1 MDFILD
7 LDKSLFIFL
16 NSLGSEYFDN
26 FWLQISA
33 KKTWVWLYIF
43 SLMLLLTGKK
53 ENFIQIGFSFY
64 DIKPTYRNWF
74 SFLLGIILLIVVT
87 DQSSN
92 IFKDYFQRL
101 RPCHDPDLIGLFR
114 DVKETCGG
122 LYSLFS
128 AHAAN
133 TFAFATFIFFMTKKT
148 YRNLSLILFLW
159 ASVVSYSRIYIGV
172 HFPADIIFGAIYGIS
187 SGFVF
192 YKLSLHFMKT

>member
-74 SFLLGIILLIVVT
+74 SFLLGIIL
-87 DQSSN
+87 N
-92 IFKDYFQRL
+92 ILSRL
-101 RPCHDPDLIGLFR
+101 L
-114 DVKETCGG
+114 
-122 LYSLFS
+122 
-128 AHAAN
+128 
-133 TFAFATFIFFMTKKT
+133 
-148 YRNLSLILFLW
+148 
-159 ASVVSYSRIYIGV
+159 
-172 HFPADIIFGAIYGIS
+172 IS
-187 SGFVF
+187 S
-192 YKLSLHFMKT
+192 KNNKEPIIN